1 MMTDSPY
8 LEIKVQG
15 CWSVRNLAFGSD
27 DKLKGQI
34 MEAREAVVGTGG
46 RRGEDQAEDGVSPIS
61 SSLEKPVRSVECG
74 VVITC

>member
-1 MMTDSPY
+1 MMTDSPH

-34 MEAREAVVGTGG
+34 MEVRESEASQLCPT
-46 RRGEDQAEDGVSPIS
+46 PTI
-61 SSLEKPVRSVECG
+61 K
-74 VVITC
+74 